1 MGKNLTDTSSL
12 ILSDGSTWPN
22 PNELKDS
29 FHPAAKAY
37 FELIM
42 GDTNLQQVR
51 DKISLIRQA
60 AGRPRISRKSK
71 KIFPYKNKWYTW
83 RELAEMG
90 VDGLTREVVVSRQLA
105 GWDME
110 KILRTPI
117 RKRKLGYKGFKNKS
131 DYDALSECSP
141 EQLKILGVK

>member
-37 FELIM
+37 IELIM

-51 DKISLIRQA
+51 DMISLIRQA
-60 AGRPRISRKSK
+60 AGRPRIHRKSG
-71 KIFPYKNKWYTW
+71 KIFPYEGEMYTW

-90 VDGLTREVVVSRQLA
+90 VDGLTREVVVSRQIA

-117 RKRKLGYKGFKNKS
+117 RKRKLGYKGFKNKA
-131 DYDALSECSP
+131 DYDALHECTSDQK
-141 EQLKILGVK
+141 EVLGL